1 MAFLKFTDALME
13 AKRRASLQGRQVTQ
27 QEATG
32 ISEGVAEAAGER
44 GIQALSL
51 AQQKEQFEKQYG
63 LQEKQYGLQ
72 VKSLEQQI
80 AEANRQYGLAQ
91 QQLAEQ
97 IRQFNESS
105 ETQKAQFGEQMAFQI
120 WRTGEEVKSWRDQLN
135 TTKTTTAMQLIQ
147 AGLPLP
153 ATLGPE
159 GWNATSYL
167 QQNPDVAAD
176 AGWASQPLRHW
187 YMHGAGENRK
197 Y

>member
-1 MAFLKFTDALME
+1 MAFLNFTDALME
-13 AKRRASLQGRQVTQ
+13 AKRRARVQGRDVSQ
-27 QEATG
+27 QEAAG
-32 ISEGVAEAAGER
+32 VSEGIAKASGER
-44 GIQALSL
+44 ALAAESL
-51 AQQKEQFEKQYG
+51 ATQKEQFAKQFG

-72 VKSLEQQI
+72 IRSLEQQI

-105 ETQKAQFGEQMAFQI
+105 ETQKSQFGEQMAFQI
-120 WRTGEEVKSWRDQLN
+120 WKTGEEVKSWKAQLD

-147 AGLPLP
+147 AGMPLP

-176 AGWASQPLRHW
+176 AGWAAQPLRHW
-187 YMHGAGENRK
+187 YIHGAGENRK